1 MFAQNMVLSLLCE
14 EILHKNNETMVL
26 MNRVSLQR
34 RRRRAGRWVAWIM
47 AWLVLSSLVVTTW
60 LVSHNGPSA
69 IVDGTLGSL
78 VLEQATLSPLQ
89 QLVLV
94 SNVAQATARVHEQDI
109 LHADLMT
116 NQFLWQP

>member
-1 MFAQNMVLSLLCE
+1 MRESKKDVCS
-14 EILHKNNETMVL
+14 KYG
-26 MNRVSLQR
+26 S
-34 RRRRAGRWVAWIM
+34 VAWIM